1 MAVLELEG
9 SLKGRMTM
17 NADQAKRF
25 NGFNGTSKPKKA
37 KVCVHGRMV
46 EYHYDDEG
54 QATGNVVCRECWAV
68 IPDPANVLREKLSP
82 SNSCKGSI
90 ISESPKLQG

>member
-1 MAVLELEG
+1 MAVLEFEKN
-9 SLKGRMTM
+9 LKGARTM
-17 NADQAKRF
+17 NADQAGRI
-25 NGFNGTSKPKKA
+25 NGLSRTSKPKKA

-68 IPDPANVLREKLSP
+68 IPDPANVLR
-82 SNSCKGSI
+82 
-90 ISESPKLQG
+90 